1 MADGQNLTVW
11 EPSKKQAAVLN
22 VARNGQYRTVSAICN
37 QAKVSRTAYYE
48 WMQDD
53 PGFADA
59 WASLWREGAQKA
71 MPLVVAAMVR
81 KAVKGDVSAARLV
94 AELAEA
100 TRNNDAAIFQNLSFN
115 VTLVGNNGN

>member
-1 MADGQNLTVW
+1 MAEGQNVTVW
-11 EPSKKQAAVLN
+11 EPSKKQVAVLE
-22 VARNGQYRTVSAICN
+22 VAQNGQFKTVSAICRN
-37 QAKVSRTAYYE
+37 AKVSRKSFYE
-48 WMQDD
+48 WLKND

-59 WASLWREGAQKA
+59 WASLWREGAQRS

-100 TRNNDAAIFQNLSFN
+100 TRNNDAAIFQNLKFEVKMVNPDGS
-115 VTLVGNNGN
+115 